1 LVRSFLSFHVKAPL
15 ERVAAFAEGR
25 TGGAGVYLV
34 PDPPWTSLY
43 HEALE
48 AQEDPEAARAFLE
61 ELSHLGQA
69 LAFFVGEEE
78 NLLFLLAEGGK
89 VRALLKKGPEL
100 GEDLFG
106 PEDLLPL
113 LAQARA
119 MPPVSATMA
128 LASHFGLHPDHAALG
143 FLDLLEAEEEEG
155 LPEEVVYLE

>member
-48 AQEDPEAARAFLE
+48 AQEDVGAVGGFLKG
-61 ELSHLGQA
+61 LSQLGLA
-69 LAFFVGEEE
+69 LAFFVQAEED
-78 NLLFLLAEGGK
+78 LLFLLAEGGE
-89 VRALLKKGPEL
+89 VRAELGVGPEVGAL
-100 GEDLFG
+100 LQAPGE
-106 PEDLLPL
+106 LLPL
-113 LAQARA
+113 LQKAKA
-119 MPPVSATMA
+119 MPPVSAVQA
-128 LASHFGLHPDHAALG
+128 LALHFGLHPDHAALG